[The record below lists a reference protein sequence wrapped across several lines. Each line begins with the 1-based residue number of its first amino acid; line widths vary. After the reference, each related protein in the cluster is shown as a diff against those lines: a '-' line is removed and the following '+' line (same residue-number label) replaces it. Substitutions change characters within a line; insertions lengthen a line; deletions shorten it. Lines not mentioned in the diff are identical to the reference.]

1 MTERATYEPQ
11 YQRALDLEATHGLL
25 RLGLMT
31 NQHWHDD
38 PKRVGFVMARYKFVA
53 KMMEGFDR
61 VLEMGCGDGFYDR
74 IVAQAVGHLTACDI
88 DPLLI
93 EDALARPTQ
102 GWDIEYCIHDA
113 LSGPTD
119 DRFDGVYSLD
129 VLEHI
134 PPEDEE
140 TFLSNLAAC
149 LHPHG
154 VAVVGSPSL
163 ESQAHASEISRRGH
177 VNCKTGSDLKRSLE
191 RHFRNV
197 FLFSM
202 NDEVVHTGFT
212 PMAHYLL
219 ALCCG
224 PLNAR
229 G

>member
-11 YQRALDLEATHGLL
+11 YGRALELEEAHGRLP
-25 RLGLMT
+25 LGLMT

-53 KMMEGFDR
+53 KMMEGLDR
-61 VLEMGCGDGFYDR
+61 VVEMGCGDGFYAR
-74 IVAQAVGHLTACDI
+74 IVAQSVGHVTACDI

-93 EDALARPTQ
+93 QDARDRPAQGWSLEYRVHDALA
-102 GWDIEYCIHDA
+102 
-113 LSGPTD
+113 GPTG
-119 DRFDGVYSLD
+119 DRFDGAYSLD

-134 PPEDEE
+134 PAADEDA
-140 TFLSNLAAC
+140 FLSNLARC
-149 LHPHG
+149 LVPDG

-177 VNCKTGSDLKRSLE
+177 VNCKTGPELKRSLE

-224 PLNAR
+224 PLHAR
-229 G
+229 E